1 MLELDPVVQWLLVLI
16 VAALY
21 SLVGHGGASGYIGVL
36 SLAGYSSAIVAS
48 TALTMNLLVAG
59 VSFVAYRYAKYF
71 DLRLLWPFAA
81 TSVPFAFIG
90 SQIQLAERTYFLVV
104 ALVLLLAAARMFL
117 RQRESANDEAT
128 RLPPLRTSLAWG
140 AAVGLLSGIVG
151 VGGGIFLSPL
161 LMLFGWSGPKT
172 TAAVSAA
179 FILLNSAV
187 GLGGRYLDGRLEYS
201 GVLPLLAA
209 GFLGAILG
217 SYLGAIK
224 APGHLLRR
232 ALGVVLVLAALK
244 MIQQYLA
251 TR

>member
-1 MLELDPVVQWLLVLI
+1 MLELDPIVRWLLVLI

-36 SLAGYSSAIVAS
+36 SIAGYSSAVVAS

-59 VSFVAYRYAKYF
+59 VSFVAYRYAKHF
-71 DLRLLWPFAA
+71 NFSLLWPFAA

-117 RQRESANDEAT
+117 RQKEKPNDESV
-128 RLPPLRTSLAWG
+128 RLPPLRTSLSWG

-161 LMLFGWSGPKT
+161 LLLFGWSGPKT

-187 GLGGRYLDGRLEYS
+187 GLGGGIWMGGWRYRAFCLCSLPGSSARSWARTSGRS
-201 GVLPLLAA
+201 RR
-209 GFLGAILG
+209 LGTCSVGRSA
-217 SYLGAIK
+217 SCS
-224 APGHLLRR
+224 PSPRSR
-232 ALGVVLVLAALK
+232 
-244 MIQQYLA
+244 
-251 TR
+251 